1 MVAILFDLEGT
12 LVQSMEGNSR
22 YIKKFKEAISKK
34 LILLGISPDNL
45 KGIQTSALMQ
55 NKAFEIV
62 EETFN
67 YKDAQ
72 NFHLELDE
80 FLKKYEMN
88 WAVQSKVFPDT
99 VAALRKL
106 RNYKLGIVTN
116 TSRQAAELM
125 LLKHKIKD
133 FFGVVITRNDVKKL
147 KPHPEGIR
155 IAIEYLNQSD
165 FLFVGNSSY
174 DARAAKE
181 AGGRVIIVK
190 RELTKVLKFCPDF
203 VVASLSEIP
212 QLMSEVVPS

>member
-1 MVAILFDLEGT
+1 MPAVLFDLEGT
-12 LVQSMEGNSR
+12 LIQSMEDNPKD
-22 YIKKFKEAISKK
+22 IKEFKEAISKK
-34 LILLGISPDNL
+34 LVTLGIPSNEL
-45 KGIQTSALMQ
+45 KGIKTSALMQ

-62 EETFN
+62 KETFN

-72 NFHLELDE
+72 NFHLELDG
-80 FLKKYEMN
+80 FLKKYEMR

-99 VAALRKL
+99 VPALRKL
-106 RNYKLGIVTN
+106 RNHSLGIVTN
-116 TSRQAAELM
+116 TSRQAAEMM

-155 IAIEYLNQSD
+155 IALERLNQSD

-174 DARAAKE
+174 DAIAAKE

-203 VVASLSEIP
+203 IVASLSEIP
-212 QLMSEVVPS
+212 QLVSEVVTS